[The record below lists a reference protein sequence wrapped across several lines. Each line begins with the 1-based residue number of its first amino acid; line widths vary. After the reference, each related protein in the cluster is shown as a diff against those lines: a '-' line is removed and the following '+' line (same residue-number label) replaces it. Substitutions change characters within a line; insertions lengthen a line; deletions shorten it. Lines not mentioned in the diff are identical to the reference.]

1 MACSEGAR
9 SATLGLSGASA
20 SVACFPKRLQFP
32 DAVADQQRSFCSVL
46 ETSICVITPAPD
58 GLDSSHRIIRG
69 LGFLNPE
76 AFKMILEILGI
87 IFLMQC
93 ANIFAQMMGRR
104 NDVLH
109 YVSRS
114 DTERQKKR
122 SRVWSTSPN
131 TGVGKDLDQAQLR

>member
-1 MACSEGAR
+1 
-9 SATLGLSGASA
+9 
-20 SVACFPKRLQFP
+20 
-32 DAVADQQRSFCSVL
+32 
-46 ETSICVITPAPD
+46 
-58 GLDSSHRIIRG
+58 
-69 LGFLNPE
+69 
-76 AFKMILEILGI
+76 MILEILGI

-93 ANIFAQMMGRR
+93 ANIFAQVMGRR

-114 DTERQKKR
+114 DTERQKTR